1 VSFSFSC
8 ATGTLLRS
16 IVLFS
21 TLLVW
26 SSAFAVLGQ
35 DVSSVQADGTRIKA
49 AVNVLTGRSY
59 SVHEIRA
66 PSGTLVREFV
76 SAAGQVFGV
85 SWQGPATPDLR
96 QLLGEYFDKYM
107 QAAQTTPRIY
117 RGVLHVEAGDLVVES
132 GGHMRFKIGRAYLRS
147 KLPEGVVA
155 DNVR

>member
-21 TLLVW
+21 TLLVGL
-26 SSAFAVLGQ
+26 SAFAVLGE
-35 DVSSVQADGTRIKA
+35 DVSSVQADGARIKA

-59 SVHEIRA
+59 SVHDMLA
-66 PSGTLVREFV
+66 PDGTAVKEFV
-76 SAAGQVFGV
+76 SPAGQVFGIA
-85 SWQGPATPDLR
+85 WQGPATPDLR
-96 QLLGEYFDKYM
+96 QWLGGYFDQCM

-117 RGVLHVEAGDLVVES
+117 RGVLHVETGDLVVEAA
-132 GGHMRFKIGRAYLRS
+132 GHMRFKVGRAYLRS

-155 DNVR
+155 ENVR